1 VETPAMSVEH
11 HSLLHEFPQLRERIH
26 ALKTSNPKFADLYR
40 QYDETDKEIYRVEE
54 GIETPSDKYTE
65 DLKKRR
71 VLLKDQLY
79 ALLQGK

>member
-1 VETPAMSVEH
+1 MSIEH
-11 HSLLHEFPQLRERIH
+11 HGLLHEFPPMRERIH
-26 ALKTSNPKFADLYR
+26 ELKTSNPKFAGLYR
-40 QYDETDKEIYRVEE
+40 QYDATDKEIYRLEE
-54 GIETPSDKYTE
+54 EIETPSDQYTE